1 MAAKKTAATKSPKK
15 APAAKAAPS
24 KPAKEVAARK
34 AKPAKAPPAK
44 PVKAKPVK
52 ASPAK
57 AKPAKAPKAKPA
69 GSQGLD
75 VVRSVFDGLGWTYK
89 VTTDSDGA
97 SEIFVNT
104 RGTNVF
110 AGVKAIHYP
119 GRFIVFGAAP
129 FSVPAKHLGEAY
141 KFVSH
146 VNNAL
151 QDGCL
156 MVREPGPAEVTF
168 RSAVNYTRTAGLEPG
183 LVTGVI
189 ADLVE
194 GASATFA
201 GLSQV
206 AKGVSADKA
215 FAAL

>member
-1 MAAKKTAATKSPKK
+1 MAAKKSAASKSPKK
-15 APAAKAAPS
+15 ASVAKTAPAQ
-24 KPAKEVAARK
+24 PAKKGAVAK
-34 AKPAKAPPAK
+34 AKPAKPVKAKAVEAK

-52 ASPAK
+52 AK
-57 AKPAKAPKAKPA
+57 ASKAKPA

-89 VTTDSDGA
+89 ITTDTEGA

-168 RSAVNYTRTAGLEPG
+168 RAAVNYTRTAGLEPG

-206 AKGVSADKA
+206 AKGISADKA

>member
-1 MAAKKTAATKSPKK
+1 MK
-15 APAAKAAPS
+15 A
-24 KPAKEVAARK
+24 V
-34 AKPAKAPPAK
+34 PAKA
-44 PVKAKPVK
+44 
-52 ASPAK
+52 AK
-57 AKPAKAPKAKPA
+57 AKPAKAPVAKPAKTAKAKPAKAPVAKPAKTAKAKPAKAAKAKPA

-75 VVRSVFDGLGWTYK
+75 VVRAVFDELGWTYK
-89 VTTDSDGA
+89 VTTDADGA

-129 FSVPAKHLGEAY
+129 FSVPAKFLGEAY

-168 RSAVNYTRTAGLEPG
+168 RAAVNYTRVSGLEPG

-206 AKGVSADKA
+206 AKGTSADKA